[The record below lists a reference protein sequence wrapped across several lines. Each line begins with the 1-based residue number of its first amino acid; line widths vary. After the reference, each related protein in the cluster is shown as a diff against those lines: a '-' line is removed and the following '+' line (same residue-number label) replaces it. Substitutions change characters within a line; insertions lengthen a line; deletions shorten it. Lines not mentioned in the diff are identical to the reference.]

1 MNIQSE
7 TWHTVTLMYKIDA
20 CCNDLTSL
28 LLDNGIPVNNII
40 SSQEREISL
49 HFQRDRLTIY

>member
-7 TWHTVTLMYKIDA
+7 TWHIVTLIYIIDA
-20 CCNDLTSL
+20 CNDLTSIL
-28 LLDNGIPVNNII
+28 SDNGIPVNNTI

-49 HFQRDRLTIY
+49 HFQR

>member
-7 TWHTVTLMYKIDA
+7 TWHIVTLIYTIDA
-20 CCNDLTSL
+20 CRNDLTSIL
-28 LLDNGIPVNNII
+28 SDNGIPVNNTI

-49 HFQRDRLTIY
+49 HFQR